1 MGCTRGCW
9 ALPKLALLLDAPVE
23 DYVTN
28 GQLVRLRFYLEKYLQ
43 FFDEVYLVSYD
54 VRGYG
59 ELLPKGVA
67 HLYLRSSVFS
77 RIPLAV
83 RRYLFFVFSPL
94 LFASAF
100 RRVDVVRLLSLNA
113 FAAAV
118 LVKIFF
124 GKVVVVNYQ
133 FKYPVFAAVEGRS
146 KLHVW
151 LLELRE
157 RLFLRFF
164 DAITV
169 PTKTLFSY
177 VAKFVGEE
185 KIWVIPNGV
194 ITDLFPQAEER
205 VDRYRV
211 AFVGRL
217 ARQKNLFSLVLA
229 AKILRDRG
237 ISIELL
243 FVGDGPLRN
252 ELAALASELGVPLR
266 IMGNISHDK
275 VSSVLRS
282 CSLFVLPSYVEGHPK
297 ALLEAMACGLPVVGT
312 DVEGINEVI
321 SDGVNG
327 LLAST
332 EAKSLADKMQA
343 LLEDRELAKAL
354 GSSARQLVLEKYDL
368 SRILEKECELM
379 VNLVSR

>member
-1 MGCTRGCW
+1 M
-9 ALPKLALLLDAPVE
+9 E
-23 DYVTN
+23 DYVRN

-77 RIPLAV
+77 RTPLAV

-146 KLHVW
+146 KFHVW

-194 ITDLFPQAEER
+194 ITDLFPQAEEST
-205 VDRYRV
+205 DGYRV
-211 AFVGRL
+211 VFVGRL
-217 ARQKNLFSLVLA
+217 VRQKNLFSLVLA

-237 ISIELL
+237 IPIELL

-343 LLEDRELAKAL
+343 LLEDRKLAKAL
-354 GSSARQLVLEKYDL
+354 GSSARQLVLERYDL
-368 SRILEKECELM
+368 GRILEKECELM
-379 VNLVSR
+379 VDLVSR